1 VLGCVN
7 WSGLGGC
14 RATNNGCSMVESN
27 SNTVCTSH
35 NHHLAFRSNL
45 TLRDSAGCVW
55 PVVYMK
61 HPLQTDS
68 ITAGYPF
75 AGTKASKNFWRARY
89 ETVATRS
96 LLELMHYTSVH
107 LCRFKLG
114 RP

>member
-1 VLGCVN
+1 MLGCVN

-35 NHHLAFRSNL
+35 NHHLAFRSTL
-45 TLRDSAGCVW
+45 TPRDSAGCVW
-55 PVVYMK
+55 PVAYMK
-61 HPLQTDS
+61 HPLQ
-68 ITAGYPF
+68 TAGYPF